1 MGGASPYEEAASEFV
16 PQRRKCLMHSNES
29 PSTTMMKLLYGK
41 PFDHAWLRSIV
52 SCLLQV
58 VACGF
63 WMSFVFPPIN
73 DKRSL
78 KNAQTQKGTS
88 CSRHILHR

>member
-1 MGGASPYEEAASEFV
+1 MGGSSPYEDAASTFV
-16 PQRRKCLMHSNES
+16 PQRRKCLMYSNES
-29 PSTTMMKLLYGK
+29 LSTTMLKLLYGE
-41 PFDHAWLRSIV
+41 PFGHGCRSIV

-58 VACGF
+58 VACDF
-63 WMSFVFPPIN
+63 WMSFVFPPLN

-88 CSRHILHR
+88 CWRHILLK